1 MITIKCVLVSVE
13 VDAPDYPA
21 AGSAKSSMSR
31 SSRNTSRSRASTPL
45 FIVLVLGVEESLF
58 SLFMVDSTFVVGVSD
73 LVDVVDDNDDGV
85 FDF

>member
-1 MITIKCVLVSVE
+1 
-13 VDAPDYPA
+13 
-21 AGSAKSSMSR
+21 MSR